1 MSATPI
7 TAADATTEP
16 DLSGRRLGD
25 YQMLRRL
32 GRGGMA
38 EVYLAEQISLRRQVA
53 FKVLKSSLAGDTAYV
68 RRFHHEAQAAANL
81 VHANIV
87 QIHEVGCI
95 DGIHF
100 IAQEYVPGQNLRQ
113 LLARLTKGVDARQA
127 ANIIRQVAAALHKAA
142 EQNIIHRDIKPENIM
157 ISTSGEVKVADF
169 GLARIAQ
176 GGEALNL
183 TQVGMTMGTPLYMSP
198 EQVEGKPVDPRS
210 DIYSLGVTCYHML
223 AGRPPFD
230 GDTAL
235 AVALQHLRNEPKRL
249 EAIRPDLPEGLCR
262 VVHKMLAK
270 KSEERYQRAVDLLRD
285 LKGLQIPG
293 LDEDWVSDLPGF
305 TSADLALG
313 AAGRLAATQQ
323 LNRVLQSQIKG
334 RPVSRPLPVIV
345 AAIAALLLAGLALGA
360 AIAWINRPQPL
371 LELSESERPKIK
383 KFESAKEQY
392 SYAQM
397 ASLDQ
402 KEDAWKAVAEY
413 HPPEESPDNMRYSR
427 LAMKGL
433 AAFYLNDN
441 RVPEALPLY
450 EKLAKAESTEREFQL
465 IGLVGQAVCY
475 DRLGNEIKAKESLAQ
490 VRPYLDSLPLNLGS
504 TLRDGLN
511 KLMETYPQEG
521 E

>member
-1 MSATPI
+1 MSATPT
-7 TAADATTEP
+7 TAAESPAES

-53 FKVLKSSLAGDTAYV
+53 FKVLKASLAGDAAYI

-113 LLARLTKGVDARQA
+113 LLTRLSKGVDARQA

-157 ISTSGEVKVADF
+157 ISASGEVKVADF

-183 TQVGMTMGTPLYMSP
+183 TQIGMTMGTPLYMSP

-210 DIYSLGVTCYHML
+210 DLYSLGVTCYHML

-249 EAIRPDLPEGLCR
+249 EALRPDLPDGLCR
-262 VVHKMLAK
+262 IVHKMLAK
-270 KSEERYQRAVDLLRD
+270 KPEERYQRPVDLLRD
-285 LKGLQIPG
+285 LKGLQIAG

-313 AAGRLAATQQ
+313 SAGRLAATQQ
-323 LNRVLQSQIKG
+323 LDRLLQSHLKT
-334 RPVSRPLPVIV
+334 RPRKHSWPVVLATILGCIL
-345 AAIAALLLAGLALGA
+345 AAFAAGA
-360 AIAWINRPQPL
+360 AIGVLNHRNLAESVDHQPL
-371 LELSESERPKIK
+371 VKQ
-383 KFESAKEQY
+383 FESVKEQY
-392 SYAQM
+392 AYAQM
-397 ASLDQ
+397 AIQDQ
-402 KEDAWKAVAEY
+402 EATWKAIAEY
-413 HPPEESPDNMRYSR
+413 FPPSASAENLRHSR
-427 LAMKGL
+427 LAHKGL
-433 AAFYLNDN
+433 ARYYMDKE
-441 RVPEALPLY
+441 RYSDALPLY
-450 EKLAKAESTEREFQL
+450 QDLAQVQDTEREFKL
-465 IGLVGQAVCY
+465 IGLIGQAVVY
-475 DRLGNEIKAKESLAQ
+475 DKLKDDKMVHETLAKVA
-490 VRPYLDSLPLNLGS
+490 PYLDELSPNDIGR
-504 TLRDGLN
+504 TLHDELHDLLKR
-511 KLMETYPQEG
+511 YPSQG

>member
-1 MSATPI
+1 MSATPT
-7 TAADATTEP
+7 TAAEAPAES

-53 FKVLKSSLAGDTAYV
+53 FKVLRASLASDAAYI

-113 LLARLTKGVDARQA
+113 LLTRLSQGVDARQA

-157 ISTSGEVKVADF
+157 ISASGEVKVADF

-183 TQVGMTMGTPLYMSP
+183 TQIGMTMGTPLYMSP

-210 DIYSLGVTCYHML
+210 DLYSLGVTCYHML

-249 EAIRPDLPEGLCR
+249 EGLRPDLPDGLCR
-262 VVHKMLAK
+262 IVHKLLAK
-270 KSEERYQRAVDLLRD
+270 KPEERYQRPVDLLRD
-285 LKGLQIPG
+285 LKGLQIAG

-305 TSADLALG
+305 TSSDLALG
-313 AAGRLAATQQ
+313 SAGRLAATQQ
-323 LNRVLQSQIKG
+323 LDRLLQSHLK
-334 RPVSRPLPVIV
+334 SRPKSRPWPLVLAAV
-345 AAIAALLLAGLALGA
+345 AALVLAMFAAGGLVAWATHEDLAAAPGGQQLGVK
-360 AIAWINRPQPL
+360 RFD
-371 LELSESERPKIK
+371 SVR
-383 KFESAKEQY
+383 EQY
-392 SYAQM
+392 YFAQT
-397 ASLDQ
+397 AT
-402 KEDAWKAVAEY
+402 EDEEATWKAVAEY
-413 HPPEESPDNMRYSR
+413 FPPSESAEHLRHSR
-427 LAMKGL
+427 LALKGL
-433 AAFYLNDN
+433 ARYYMDKE
-441 RVPEALPLY
+441 RYSEALPLY
-450 EKLAKAESTEREFQL
+450 QELAEVQDTEREFKL
-465 IGLVGQAVCY
+465 IGLIGQAVVY
-475 DRLGNEIKAKESLAQ
+475 DKLKDDKMVHETLAKVA
-490 VRPYLDSLPLNLGS
+490 PYLDELSPNDIGR
-504 TLRDGLN
+504 TLRDELDDLL
-511 KLMETYPQEG
+511 KRYPLQG

>member
-1 MSATPI
+1 
-7 TAADATTEP
+7 
-16 DLSGRRLGD
+16 
-25 YQMLRRL
+25 
-32 GRGGMA
+32 MA

-113 LLARLTKGVDARQA
+113 LLSRLSKGIDARQA
-127 ANIIRQVAAALHKAA
+127 ANIIRQVAAALHKAG

-157 ISTSGEVKVADF
+157 ISASGEVKVADF

-183 TQVGMTMGTPLYMSP
+183 TQIGMTMGTPLYMSP

-210 DIYSLGVTCYHML
+210 DLYSLGVTCYHML

-249 EAIRPDLPEGLCR
+249 EGLRPDLPDGLCR
-262 VVHKMLAK
+262 IVHKMLAK
-270 KSEERYQRAVDLLRD
+270 KPEERYQRAVDLLRD
-285 LKGLQIPG
+285 LKGLQIAG
-293 LDEDWVSDLPGF
+293 LDEDWVADLPGF

-313 AAGRLAATQQ
+313 TAGRLAATQQ
-323 LNRVLQSQIKG
+323 LDRVLQQHLKARPG
-334 RPVSRPLPVIV
+334 RRSVPAIV
-345 AAIAALLLAGLALGA
+345 AAVAALLVAAFAAGGLLAWFGH
-360 AIAWINRPQPL
+360 Q
-371 LELSESERPKIK
+371 ELVPAGSGQQPKIK
-383 KFESAKEQY
+383 QFATVKEQY
-392 SYAQM
+392 SYAQI
-397 ASLDQ
+397 AAQDQ
-402 KEDAWKAVAEY
+402 EDAWKAIEKY
-413 HPPEESPDNMRYSR
+413 FPPGESADNLRHSR

-433 AAFYLNDN
+433 AHYYLDN
-441 RVPEALPLY
+441 KRYSEALPLY
-450 EKLAKAESTEREFQL
+450 EKLAAVETSEREFRL
-465 IGLVGQAVCY
+465 IGLIGQAVVY
-475 DRLGNEIKAKESLAQ
+475 DHQGNKPQVLVCLAQ
-490 VRPYLDSLPLNLGS
+490 VQPYVDNLPPALGEYLRKELS
-504 TLRDGLN
+504 TLLE
-511 KLMETYPQEG
+511 KYVQQSE
-521 E
+521 

>member
-1 MSATPI
+1 MSATP
-7 TAADATTEP
+7 TTVAEAP
-16 DLSGRRLGD
+16 AESDLSGRRLGD

-53 FKVLKSSLAGDTAYV
+53 FKVLKASLAVDAAYV

-95 DGIHF
+95 EGVHF

-113 LLARLTKGVDARQA
+113 LLTRMSKGVDARQA

-183 TQVGMTMGTPLYMSP
+183 TQIGMTMGTPLYMSP

-210 DIYSLGVTCYHML
+210 DLYSLGVTCYHML
-223 AGRPPFD
+223 AGRTPFD

-249 EAIRPDLPEGLCR
+249 EAIRPDLPDGLCR
-262 VVHKMLAK
+262 IVHKMLAK
-270 KSEERYQRAVDLLRD
+270 KPEDRYQRPVDLLRD
-285 LKGLQIPG
+285 LKGLQVPG

-313 AAGRLAATQQ
+313 SAGRLAATQQ
-323 LNRVLQSQIKG
+323 LDRLLQDHLK
-334 RPVSRPLPVIV
+334 SRPKPRPWPVVIGLV
-345 AAIAALLLAGLALGA
+345 AAIVLVGFVAGA
-360 AIAWINRPQPL
+360 AIATWNHRDL
-371 LELSESERPKIK
+371 LETSDSLPPKAVRQ
-383 KFESAKEQY
+383 FDDVREQY
-392 SYAQM
+392 SFAQM
-397 ASLDQ
+397 AKQDQ
-402 KEDAWKAVAEY
+402 EAAWKAIADY
-413 HPPEESPDNMRYSR
+413 FPPERNAENLRHSR

-433 AAFYLNDN
+433 GAYYLDN
-441 RVPEALPLY
+441 QRLSEALPLY
-450 EKLAKAESTEREFQL
+450 KELSELDSTEREFQL
-465 IGLVGQAVCY
+465 VGLVGLAIVY
-475 DRLGNEIKAKESLAQ
+475 DRQGDEIKAGECLAQ
-490 VRPYLDSLPLNLGS
+490 VAPHLNRLPDTLGPFLQKQLDDLLKKYS
-504 TLRDGLN
+504 
-511 KLMETYPQEG
+511 QG

>member
-7 TAADATTEP
+7 PALDALAEP

-38 EVYLAEQISLRRQVA
+38 EVYLAEQVSLRRQVA
-53 FKVLKSSLAGDTAYV
+53 FKVLKASLAGDTAYV

-100 IAQEYVPGQNLRQ
+100 IAQEYVAGQNLRQ
-113 LLARLTKGVDARQA
+113 LLARLSKGVDGRQA

-157 ISTSGEVKVADF
+157 ISPSGEVKVADF

-183 TQVGMTMGTPLYMSP
+183 TQIGMTMGTPLYMSP

-223 AGRPPFD
+223 AGQPPFD

-249 EAIRPDLPEGLCR
+249 EALRPDLPDGLCR
-262 VVHKMLAK
+262 IVHKMLAK
-270 KSEERYQRAVDLLRD
+270 KPEDRYQRAVDLLRD

-323 LNRVLQSQIKG
+323 LDRLLQEHLKSQPRRRSLPAVL
-334 RPVSRPLPVIV
+334 
-345 AAIAALLLAGLALGA
+345 AAIAVLVLAAFAAGGLLAWSTHEDLAA
-360 AIAWINRPQPL
+360 APGGQQP
-371 LELSESERPKIK
+371 RVK
-383 KFESAKEQY
+383 KFDSVKEQY
-392 SYAQM
+392 FFAQT
-397 ASLDQ
+397 ATEDQ
-402 KEDAWKAVAEY
+402 EVTWQAVGEYFPPSESAE
-413 HPPEESPDNMRYSR
+413 NLRYSR

-433 AAFYLNDN
+433 ARYYVEHE
-441 RVPEALPLY
+441 RWSEALGLY
-450 EKLAKAESTEREFQL
+450 RQLAEVESTEREFKL
-465 IGLVGQAVCY
+465 IGLIGQAVVY
-475 DRLGNEIKAKESLAQ
+475 DKLKDDKMVHETLAKVA
-490 VRPYLDSLPLNLGS
+490 PYLDGLPPNVGG
-504 TLRDGLN
+504 TLRSELDELL
-511 KLMETYPQEG
+511 KRYPLQG

>member
-7 TAADATTEP
+7 PVLDAPAEP

-38 EVYLAEQISLRRQVA
+38 EVYLAEQVSLRRQVA
-53 FKVLKSSLAGDTAYV
+53 FKVLKSSLAGDAAYV

-100 IAQEYVPGQNLRQ
+100 IAQEYVAGQNLRQ
-113 LLARLTKGVDARQA
+113 LLARLSKGVDARQA

-183 TQVGMTMGTPLYMSP
+183 TQIGMTMGTPLYMSP

-223 AGRPPFD
+223 AGQTPFD

-249 EAIRPDLPEGLCR
+249 EALRPDLPDGLCR
-262 VVHKMLAK
+262 IVHKMLAK
-270 KSEERYQRAVDLLRD
+270 KPEERYQRAVDLLRD

-313 AAGRLAATQQ
+313 TAGRLAATQQ
-323 LNRVLQSQIKG
+323 LDRLLQEHLKSQPRRRSLPAVLAA
-334 RPVSRPLPVIV
+334 IV
-345 AAIAALLLAGLALGA
+345 ALVLAAFAAGGLLAWASHKDLLASSSTQ
-360 AIAWINRPQPL
+360 QPAVKRFD
-371 LELSESERPKIK
+371 SV
-383 KFESAKEQY
+383 KEQY
-392 SYAQM
+392 FFAQT
-397 ASLDQ
+397 ARQDQ
-402 KEDAWKAVAEY
+402 EAAWKAVAEH
-413 HPPEESPDNMRYSR
+413 HPPSESAENLRHSR
-427 LAMKGL
+427 LALKGL
-433 AAFYLNDN
+433 ARYYMDN
-441 RVPEALPLY
+441 ERYSDALPLY
-450 EKLAKAESTEREFQL
+450 EELAGVEGADREFKL
-465 IGLVGQAVCY
+465 IGLIGQAVVY
-475 DRLGNEIKAKESLAQ
+475 DQLKNDEKVHETLAKVA
-490 VRPYLDSLPLNLGS
+490 PYLDELSPDDIGKTLDAQLKDLLKRYPL
-504 TLRDGLN
+504 
-511 KLMETYPQEG
+511 QG